1 MYVKK
6 FTSFCQALK
15 KMHTKE
21 NWFLFLLHSVV
32 CEAGSIETVERPS
45 VRLSV
50 PSHQSPAAAAC
61 GGFAAEHPANR
72 RYRWTAGAG
81 AQQQR
86 RRGRCGQCRVDS
98 RGTRLLL
105 GEIVADVAQLV
116 IGETHLSSSGRS
128 LSKPVF
134 LALPFLPVTRI
145 KSQMNAAW
153 MLRCCAAP
161 CRPHLSRLQRLHSN
175 QRPTAELN

>member
-1 MYVKK
+1 LLLS
-6 FTSFCQALK
+6 TPRTGDIDGQQAPSLSS
-15 KMHTKE
+15 
-21 NWFLFLLHSVV
+21 NGVAADAGSVV
-32 CEAGSIETVERPS
+32 
-45 VRLSV
+45 
-50 PSHQSPAAAAC
+50 
-61 GGFAAEHPANR
+61 
-72 RYRWTAGAG
+72 
-81 AQQQR
+81 
-86 RRGRCGQCRVDS
+86 
-98 RGTRLLL
+98 LLL

-161 CRPHLSRLQRLHSN
+161 CLPHLSRLQRLHSN